1 MDKRHF
7 ITALLLVAAAASG
20 ACGGKNGQAHGA
32 PPPMP
37 VEAVTLAP
45 KPVEQVTEFVG
56 VVKSR
61 RSTLV
66 QPMVEGFIT
75 KIMVKSGDT
84 VRPGAA
90 LLTIDAGMQRAAV
103 ANMES
108 QRAARAAD
116 LQYAQQQAERMKKLV
131 DAGASSQS
139 ELEQAQTA
147 LATSEAQLRASEAAT
162 REQRVSLNYYRVTS
176 PTAGVVGDIPVRVGD
191 SVKRDT
197 VLTTVDQ
204 NGGLEVYISVP
215 VKEAGRLKEG
225 LAVHLVDDD
234 GKKIGTEKITFVSPS
249 VDPATQSVLAKA
261 ALSSQGNFR
270 TEQFV
275 RAQVVWNQEPS
286 LTVPVTSVVRINGQ
300 YFAYVVDAA
309 GGKPVAHQRAVELGT
324 IVGNDY
330 IVRSGLKAG
339 EQLVVTGI
347 QKIGDGAPVSASS
360 PAPPPEN
367 PKPPAAAAA
376 ENEKGE

>member
-1 MDKRHF
+1 MDKRHLS
-7 ITALLLVAAAASG
+7 TALILLAAAIGS
-20 ACGGKNGQAHGA
+20 ACGGNKGQAQGG

-37 VEAVTLAP
+37 VEAVTLEP

-75 KIMVKSGDT
+75 KIMAKSGDT
-84 VRPGAA
+84 VRPGTP

-204 NGGLEVYISVP
+204 NGGLEVYINVP

-225 LAVHLVDDD
+225 LAVHLVDDE
-234 GKKIGTEKITFVSPS
+234 GKKIATEKITFVSPS

-261 ALSSQGNFR
+261 ALPQGNFR

-275 RAQVVWNQEPS
+275 RAQVVWTQEPS

-300 YFAYVVDAA
+300 YFAYVVDAK

-339 EQLVVTGI
+339 EILVVTGI
-347 QKIGDGAPVSASS
+347 QKIGDGAPVTASS

-367 PKPPAAAAA
+367 PRPPAAAAA
-376 ENEKGE
+376 ENGKGE